1 MNLLGSFGLVSNKHD
16 TFLEIAENMV
26 IYQLR
31 SKWLAVSKMYN
42 EIASEHGGTMS
53 MAFILLTI
61 NVERGTPVTKIAPR
75 MGMEPNSLSRILK
88 SMEKK
93 GLIYRERSKSDRRK
107 VYMCLTDYG
116 KEMREV
122 AVTAVFS
129 LENSIRTEVSDRDI
143 EGFFKV
149 VNGVPVAMKTLASKM
164 GNIPD

>member
-1 MNLLGSFGLVSNKHD
+1 MEEKQDS
-16 TFLEIAENMV
+16 FLEIAEKMV

-31 SKWLAVSKMYN
+31 GNWLAISKIYN
-42 EIASEHGGTMS
+42 DMASEQGGTMS

-61 NVERGTPVTKIAPR
+61 NTEKGTPVTKIAPR

-93 GLIYRERSKSDRRK
+93 GLIYKRKSKSDKRK

-116 KEMREV
+116 ITMKEF
-122 AVTAVFS
+122 TTKAVFS
-129 LENSIRTEVSDRDI
+129 LESAIQDDVSERDL

-149 VNGVPVAMKTLASKM
+149 AKQIPKALQQLASA
-164 GNIPD
+164 NQE